1 MMMTH
6 KKRHKTV
13 EKLTCWQKNRLSPI
27 RSEAMEG
34 GITNRNFRVEH
45 ANELFFVRLGEDIPE
60 HGVYRFN
67 ELAASRAAFS
77 CGISPEVVHV
87 ESGALVMLFI
97 EGKTLVSENLREQST
112 IQKVVSLLKKCHL
125 EMPQHLPGSTLIFWV
140 FQVLRGYAKTL
151 REGKSR
157 MIPELSRFMEINRQ
171 LEKTI
176 GAVEIRFGHN
186 DLLAGNFIDDGR
198 RLWLIDWDYA
208 GFNSPLF
215 DLANLASN
223 NEFDEILEKQ
233 LLKMYFEEAVS
244 PDLWKRYFA
253 MKCAS
258 LLREAMWSMVS
269 EIHSKLNFDYVQYTS
284 ENLDRFEK
292 TYSNFNIL

>member
-1 MMMTH
+1 MTDEG
-6 KKRHKTV
+6 HKTV
-13 EKLTCWQKNRLSPI
+13 ERLTCWQDKRLTPI
-27 RSEAMEG
+27 RSETVEG

-45 ANELFFVRLGEDIPE
+45 GNELFFVRLGEDIPE

-77 CGISPEVVHV
+77 CGISPEVVHA
-87 ESGALVMLFI
+87 ESGAMVLLFI
-97 EGKTLVSENLREQST
+97 EGKTLVPENLREHST

-140 FQVLRGYAKTL
+140 FQVLRGYANTL

-171 LEKTI
+171 LEKTV
-176 GAVEIRFGHN
+176 GAVEMRFGHN
-186 DLLAGNFIDDGR
+186 DLLAGNFIDDGQ

-223 NEFDEILEKQ
+223 NEYAEILEKQ
-233 LLKMYFEEAVS
+233 LLEMYFEKAVS

-269 EIHSKLNFDYVQYTS
+269 EIHSTLDFDYVQYTS
-284 ENLDRFEK
+284 ENLDRFEN
-292 TYSNFNIL
+292 TYANFNKL

>member
-1 MMMTH
+1 MMNNDVEN
-6 KKRHKTV
+6 TV
-13 EKLTCWQKNRLSPI
+13 ERLNCWQQPI
-27 RSEAMEG
+27 RCEAMEG
-34 GITNRNFRVEH
+34 GITNHNFRVEH
-45 ANELFFVRLGEDIPE
+45 GNELFFVRLGVDIPE

-67 ELAASRAAFS
+67 ELAASQAAFS

-87 ESGALVMLFI
+87 ESGAMVLRFI
-97 EGKTLVSENLREQST
+97 EGKTLEPENLRDHST

-125 EMPQHLPGSTLIFWV
+125 GMPQNLPGSTLIFWV
-140 FQVLRGYAKTL
+140 FQVIRGYAKTM
-151 REGKSR
+151 REGQSR

-171 LEKTI
+171 LEKTV
-176 GAVEIRFGHN
+176 GAVEICFGHN
-186 DLLAGNFIDDGR
+186 DLLAGNFIDDGQ

-223 NEFDEILEKQ
+223 NEYAEILER
-233 LLKMYFEEAVS
+233 LLLASYFEQDPTE
-244 PDLWKRYFA
+244 DLWKRYFA

-269 EIHSKLNFDYVQYTS
+269 EIHSTLDFDYVQYTT
-284 ENLDRFEK
+284 EYLDSFEK
-292 TYSNFNIL
+292 TYAQFEKL